1 MIHDLVQ
8 RYSGPVPRYTS
19 YPTAPHFSPAIAN
32 SQYSEWLKA
41 LPDGANLSLYVHVP
55 FCNTMCWY
63 CGCNTKG
70 IRRYD
75 PVVPYVD
82 ALLHEIETV
91 SRLAARG
98 KRVTHIH
105 WGGGS
110 PNVLKPEDI
119 RRVGT
124 AIREAFTV
132 APHAEFAVEI
142 DPRTLTGEQVTAFWD
157 IGVNRVSLGVQDFE
171 EKVQA
176 AINRLQSFDDT
187 KRVLDLFRAHGI
199 GSVNIDLVYGL
210 PHQTRKSVTE
220 TILKVLALEPDRIAI
235 FGYAHLP
242 SRLKNQRLIDEKALP
257 GVIERFGQSR
267 RLSRILAASGYKT
280 VGLDH
285 YAKPTDKL
293 ADDGIRR
300 NFQGYTTD
308 VSDALIGF
316 GASAIGQLPQGYVQ
330 NAVAT
335 GVYQTMIGETGLA
348 AVRGVQLSLDDRVR
362 AAAIERLMCTF
373 DFSAKD
379 LAERFGASGAAA
391 VIADAEALVDS
402 DQDGLVKAT
411 ADGFEMTEFGKPFV
425 RTICACFDVYLGQ
438 GKAQHALA
446 V

>member
-1 MIHDLVQ
+1 MLPDLIK
-8 RYSGPVPRYTS
+8 RYSAPVPRYTS
-19 YPTAPHFSPAIAN
+19 YPTAPHFSPAIGN
-32 SQYSEWLKA
+32 SQYGEWLRA
-41 LPDGANLSLYVHVP
+41 LPDGSNISLYFHFP
-55 FCNTMCWY
+55 FCNEMCWY

-75 PVVPYVD
+75 PVVPYVE
-82 ALLHEIETV
+82 ALLHEVKTV
-91 SRLAARG
+91 SAILGRG

-110 PNVLKPEDI
+110 PNVLTPDDI
-119 RRVGT
+119 KRVGG
-124 AIREAFTV
+124 AIRDAFTV
-132 APHAEFAVEI
+132 APGAEFAVEI
-142 DPRTLTGEQVTAFWD
+142 DPRSLTDEQVTAFAGV
-157 IGVNRVSLGVQDFE
+157 GVNRVSLGVQDFE
-171 EKVQA
+171 KKVQV
-176 AINRLQSFDDT
+176 AINRLQTFEDT
-187 KRVLDLFRAHGI
+187 KRVLDMFRAHGI

-210 PHQTRKSVTE
+210 PHQTRQSVSE
-220 TILKVLALEPDRIAI
+220 TILKVLALQPDRIAI

-242 SRLKNQRLIDEKALP
+242 SRLKHQRLIEDSTLP
-257 GVIERFGQSR
+257 GVMERFGQSR
-267 RLSRILAASGYKT
+267 RLNRVLAAAGYKT

-330 NAVAT
+330 NAVAS
-335 GVYQTMIGETGLA
+335 GVYQSMIASSGLA
-348 AVRGVQLSLDDRVR
+348 AARGIQLSQDDRVR
-362 AAAIERLMCTF
+362 AAAIERLMCSF
-373 DFSAKD
+373 DFSATD
-379 LAERFGASGAAA
+379 LTRRFGAAAA
-391 VIADAEALVDS
+391 APVIADAEALVES
-402 DQDGLVKAT
+402 DRDGMVKAT
-411 ADGFEMTEFGKPFV
+411 ADGFAMTDFGKPFV

>member
-1 MIHDLVQ
+1 MIHDLIQ

-41 LPDGANLSLYVHVP
+41 LPDGANLSLYVHIP

-110 PNVLKPEDI
+110 PNVLTPEDI

-242 SRLKNQRLIDEKALP
+242 SRLKHQRLIDEKALP

-267 RLSRILAASGYKT
+267 RLSRILAAAGYKT